1 MTDLSTANL
10 GLSGAQVDANKR
22 GVSVLSGVDSG
33 ADQQISAQSMCNFES
48 AIKLAAEFFNQQQ
61 QHFNQQHL
69 FNPYL
74 QQQQQQQ
81 QQANRQSV
89 TPSSPSSN
97 QASSHMLNPP
107 LQDLTARHPILSRS
121 NGIDLANQL
130 AFLQQQQQHN
140 QRDSNAAALHV
151 HLLLQSQVS

>member
-81 QQANRQSV
+81 ANRQSA

-97 QASSHMLNPP
+97 QASSHMLNSPQ
-107 LQDLTARHPILSRS
+107 QDLTARHPILSRS

-130 AFLQQQQQHN
+130 AFLQQHQQQHN